1 MTQNPRKA
9 KADTE
14 EYRQTKEQVISI
26 AAELIE
32 EVGYKGL
39 KFDELAARYGCN
51 RATLYRYFDSKQ
63 ELLES
68 VMLMLMTEV
77 TQHILAATAGT
88 EKVTRKSFA
97 QHLYKVI
104 ETIGGDPRYA
114 IIIAPDNVK
123 LFSELAQEYYG
134 DLADQVLQ
142 ERLEGAEDKTPLR
155 SEVDATKV
163 VPWLLHQIVS
173 YSFLGIPGDTVK
185 AKKDFLE
192 RMVVSVL
199 ID

>member
-1 MTQNPRKA
+1 MTHNPRKA

-14 EYRQTKEQVISI
+14 EYRQTKDQIIRI

-32 EVGYKGL
+32 EGGYKGL

-63 ELLES
+63 ELLEE

-77 TQHILAATAGT
+77 TQDILASTAGT

-97 QHLYKVI
+97 KNLYKVI
-104 ETIGGDPRYA
+104 ETIGGEARYA
-114 IIIAPDNVK
+114 IIIVPENVK
-123 LFSELAQEYYG
+123 LFSELAQQYYG
-134 DLADQVLQ
+134 ELANQVLQ
-142 ERLEGAEDKTPLR
+142 ERLDGADEKTPLR
-155 SEVDATKV
+155 SEVDATQI
-163 VPWLLHQIVS
+163 VPWLMHQIVS
-173 YSFLGIPGDTVK
+173 YSFLGVPGDSIK
-185 AKKDFLE
+185 EKKDFLE